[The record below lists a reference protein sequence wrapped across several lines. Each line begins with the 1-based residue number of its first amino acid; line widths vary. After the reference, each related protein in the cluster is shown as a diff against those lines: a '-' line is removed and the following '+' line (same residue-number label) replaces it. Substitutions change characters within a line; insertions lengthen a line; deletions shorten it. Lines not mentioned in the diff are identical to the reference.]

1 MGKSRRDIMK
11 KAIIAFTLAFILLL
25 TGCGSPA
32 TTGNEPTPTTTPTA
46 TPDVDITPTGE
57 ALEGDPN
64 LTATIK
70 LGVWPSDTAAESEI
84 AMHESFVAKMKEL
97 YPNVTIEPFY
107 YQYAVDTYVTMASA
121 GNAPTVFQPW
131 FTEPQRLIN
140 AGLVADIT
148 DELKEK
154 GWEQYMNPGYK
165 KMLSDADGRVYG
177 IPRDSYGLG
186 LMINVELF
194 EAADLMNDD
203 GTPKYPKT
211 LEELAVTAQT
221 IKERTGAPGFCLLAM
236 DGGGGWHYSNIA
248 WNFGATLETYEN
260 GRWIAHLNSPECVA
274 AMEYVRDLKWKYDC
288 LTADPTQ
295 ENWGSGMTQLGT
307 GGAAMYFGANDAVD
321 NPTAINGLAV
331 DKLALVP
338 FPAGPNGD
346 QYMLAGGT
354 AYMFA
359 PNATSDQIKACLAY
373 LELMGKAPVLTPD
386 SIEGM
391 KQDAARRVQDGI
403 PVIPR
408 IQAWNN
414 PEYTEAELEVVNQY
428 QNIDMRFYQDYFDT
442 INKGALRAE
451 EPIMAQEMYL
461 ELTKVIQK
469 VLTNEDADIQK
480 LLDRAQTNFQKL
492 VDEYVNDAQ

>member
-1 MGKSRRDIMK
+1 MK
-11 KAIIAFTLAFILLL
+11 KAFAALTLAIVMLL
-25 TGCGSPA
+25 TTSCGGSQ
-32 TTGNEPTPTTTPTA
+32 TSGNEPSESPTTSAPVSETPTA
-46 TPDVDITPTGE
+46 TTTPSGE
-57 ALEGDPN
+57 ALAGDPN
-64 LTATIK
+64 LTATIS
-70 LGVWPSDTAAESEI
+70 LGIWPSDTAPETEL
-84 AMHESFVAKMKEL
+84 AMHQGYVEKMKEL
-97 YPNVTIEPFY
+97 YPKVTIEPNY

-148 DELKEK
+148 DELEAK
-154 GWEQYMNPGYK
+154 GWEQYMNQGYK
-165 KMLSDADGRVYG
+165 KMLSDENGRVYG

-186 LMINVELF
+186 LMLNVELF
-194 EAADLMNDD
+194 ELAGLMNDD

-211 LEELAVTAQT
+211 LDELATTAQT
-221 IKERTGAPGFCLLAM
+221 IKQKTGAPGLCLLAM
-236 DGGGGWHYSNIA
+236 DAGGGWHFSNIA
-248 WNFGATLETYEN
+248 WNFGAVLETFDD
-260 GRWIAHLNSPECVA
+260 GRWNAHLNTPECVA
-274 AMEYVRDLKWKYDC
+274 AMEYVKDLKWKYDC

-338 FPAGPNGD
+338 FPAGPKGD

-359 PNATSDQIKACLAY
+359 PNATSEQITACLAY
-373 LELMGKAPVLTPD
+373 LELMARAPVLTQD
-386 SIEGM
+386 VIDGM
-391 KQDAARRVQDGI
+391 RIDAERRVNDGV

-414 PEYTEAELEVVNQY
+414 PEYTAAELEVVNQY
-428 QNIDMRFYQDYFDT
+428 QNIDIRFYQDYFDC
-442 INKGALRAE
+442 INNKAALRGE

-461 ELTKVIQK
+461 ELTKVMQK
-469 VLTNEDADIQK
+469 CLTDQNADVQK
-480 LLDRAQTNFQKL
+480 LLDRAQKNFQKL
-492 VDEYVNDAQ
+492 MDEYVNDAQ

>member
-1 MGKSRRDIMK
+1 MMK
-11 KAIIAFTLAFILLL
+11 KSIVSLILVFVLLL
-25 TGCGSPA
+25 AGCG
-32 TTGNEPTPTTTPTA
+32 TPTPNENQPTSTGTPKP
-46 TPDVDITPTGE
+46 TPEVNITPTEEG
-57 ALEGDPN
+57 LEGDPN

-70 LGVWPSDTAAESEI
+70 LGIWPSDTAAEAEI
-84 AMHESFVAKMKEL
+84 AMHEGFVAKMKEL
-97 YPNVTIEPFY
+97 YPNVTIEPYY
-107 YQYAVDTYVTMASA
+107 YQYSVDTYVTMAEA

-148 DELKEK
+148 DELAEK
-154 GWEQYMNPGYK
+154 GWEKYMNPGYK
-165 KMLSDADGRVYG
+165 KMLSDANGRIYG

-186 LMINVELF
+186 LMLNVELF
-194 EAADLMNDD
+194 EAADMMNED
-203 GTPKYPKT
+203 GTPKYPRT
-211 LEELAVTAQT
+211 LQELAETAQL
-221 IKERTGAPGFCLLAM
+221 IKERTGTPGLCLLAM
-236 DGGGGWHYSNIA
+236 DGGGGWHFSNIA
-248 WNFGATLETYEN
+248 WNYGATLETYDEAT
-260 GRWIAHLNSPECVA
+260 GRWTAHLNSPEVIA

-338 FPAGPNGD
+338 FPAGPKGD

-373 LELMGKAPVLTPD
+373 LELMGKTPVLTPD
-386 SIEGM
+386 NLEGM

-414 PEYTEAELEVVNQY
+414 PEYTEAELEVVNLY
-428 QNIDMRFYQDYFDT
+428 QNIDMRFYQDYFDC
-442 INKGALRAE
+442 ISKGALRSE

-461 ELTKVIQK
+461 ELTKVLQK
-469 VLTNEDADIQK
+469 VLTDQNADIQK
-480 LLDRAQTNFQKL
+480 LLDRAQKNFQSMI
-492 VDEYVNDAQ
+492 DEYINDAQ